1 MLIYSNVHGWNDK
14 HPKVNMLTSHE
25 VEIANKFLLLLLS
38 LTRHI
43 PNVSHEDFKIG
54 SGIFILSIIDSRENC
69 IMTNIVEALNLGAS
83 TATRQVD
90 TLVKQGL
97 VGRGVAEHDRR
108 KVILSL
114 TEEGNRVNNR
124 FKNHLNLVLSR
135 TLKAYSEEDINKAIE
150 VLNTIVDHSERL
162 LPLKN
167 D

>member
-1 MLIYSNVHGWNDK
+1 
-14 HPKVNMLTSHE
+14 MLTNRE
-25 VEIANKFLLLLLS
+25 EEIANKFLFALLN

-43 PNVSHEDFKIG
+43 ANVSHEDTRIG

-69 IMTNIVEALNLGAS
+69 IMTNIVEDLNLGAS

-97 VGRGVAEHDRR
+97 VRREVADTDRR

-114 TEEGNRVNNR
+114 TEEGEHVNNR
-124 FKNHLNLVLSR
+124 FKNHLLRVMSR
-135 TLKAYSEEDINKAIE
+135 SIEAYSRNDVNKAIE
-150 VLNTIVDHSERL
+150 VLTWIVEKSESH

-167 D
+167 EW